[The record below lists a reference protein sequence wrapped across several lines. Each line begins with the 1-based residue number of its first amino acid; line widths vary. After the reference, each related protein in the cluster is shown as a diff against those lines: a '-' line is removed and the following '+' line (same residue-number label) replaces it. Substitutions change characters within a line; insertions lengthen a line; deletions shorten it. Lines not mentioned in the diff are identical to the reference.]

1 MEKRFVPAAPAVPW
15 FTRLRTRRPLVRFA
29 LLLAAFALAAP
40 GATTPRS
47 QIRIRDPF
55 VLPDPA
61 TQTYYV
67 YGTTTAGIFDGGI
80 ERKAVMVFR
89 TKDLDHWDDPVPVWE
104 VPADHWGRET
114 VWAPEV
120 HRYRG
125 RYYLFVTVTAKDPL
139 PTPPDRPPNVRRGT
153 EILVADSPLGPF
165 RPLGRGPQT
174 PPDWMALDGS
184 LWVEDGVPYLVF
196 CHEWVQ
202 ITDGSFDC
210 VRLSDDLATAAGE
223 PRLLFHASEA
233 PWVRCRGDIGEL
245 YQGRRYHGYVSDGNW
260 LYRTKTGTL
269 LLLWSSYGPA
279 KYAVG
284 LARSKT
290 GRLSGPWEQLAQPLW
305 SDDGG
310 HPMLFTAF
318 DGRLVLAIHQP
329 NRRVERA
336 RFFEVEDL
344 GDTLGLKGEIGGP

>member
-1 MEKRFVPAAPAVPW
+1 MKPPLLRLMFTLAVLALASRGAAA
-15 FTRLRTRRPLVRFA
+15 LRTQV
-29 LLLAAFALAAP
+29 
-40 GATTPRS
+40 
-47 QIRIRDPF
+47 RIRDPF

-67 YGTTTAGIFDGGI
+67 YGTTTAGIFDGSV

-89 TKDLDHWDDPVPVWE
+89 TKDLDHWDEPVPVWE

-120 HRYRG
+120 HRYRD
-125 RYYLFVTVTAKDPL
+125 RYYLCVTITSRDTL
-139 PTPPDRPPNVRRGT
+139 PTPPNRPQNVRRGT

-165 RPLGRGPQT
+165 QPLGHGPQT

-184 LWVEDGVPYLVF
+184 LWIEDGVPYLVF

-202 ITDGSFDC
+202 IVDGSFDA
-210 VRLSDDLATAAGE
+210 VRLSDDLARAVGT
-223 PRLLFHASEA
+223 PFTLFPASAA

-260 LYRTKTGTL
+260 LHRTRSGAL
-269 LLLWSSYGPA
+269 LMLWSSYSA
-279 KYAVG
+279 SKYAVG
-284 LARSKT
+284 LARSES
-290 GRLSGPWEQLAQPLW
+290 GRLAGPWTQLPEPLW
-305 SDDGG
+305 TDDGG
-310 HPMLFTAF
+310 HPMLFHTF
-318 DGRLVLAIHQP
+318 DGRLVMAMHQP

-336 RFFEVEDL
+336 RFFEIEDL
-344 GDTLGLKGEIGGP
+344 GDTLRLGREIGAP